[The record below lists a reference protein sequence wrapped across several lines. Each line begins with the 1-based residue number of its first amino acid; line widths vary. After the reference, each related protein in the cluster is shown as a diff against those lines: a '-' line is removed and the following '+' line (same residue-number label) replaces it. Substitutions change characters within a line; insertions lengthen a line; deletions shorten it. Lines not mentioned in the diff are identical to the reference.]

1 MSAIREFRLRGP
13 GFWVDV
19 RLYQLNGRWLASA
32 DSPGGPTLRTGY
44 SPLAALTEA
53 LEPFEGVCRP
63 APRVRTGGHSIQQA
77 VPGLVEADYAFT

>member
-44 SPLAALTEA
+44 SALAALAEA
-53 LEPFEGVCRP
+53 LEPFEGAIGQLLESAP
-63 APRVRTGGHSIQQA
+63 ADIRFSRLFQG
-77 VPGLVEADYAFT
+77 